1 MELNKFDHFELD
13 PNNNRILAC
22 DGESRKTPILFF
34 SGIKTDDNRVIVCD
48 DGKPMFVFEAPTR
61 EEALKK
67 FEELEAF
74 ANTYRKISPSWFK
87 P

>member
-1 MELNKFDHFELD
+1 MENKFDHFELD

-22 DGESRKTPILFF
+22 DGESRKTPISVF
-34 SGIKTDDNRVIVCD
+34 SGIDVVGNRVIVYD
-48 DGKPMFVFEAPTR
+48 DGRKNFVFEVPTR

-67 FEELEAF
+67 VEELTAF